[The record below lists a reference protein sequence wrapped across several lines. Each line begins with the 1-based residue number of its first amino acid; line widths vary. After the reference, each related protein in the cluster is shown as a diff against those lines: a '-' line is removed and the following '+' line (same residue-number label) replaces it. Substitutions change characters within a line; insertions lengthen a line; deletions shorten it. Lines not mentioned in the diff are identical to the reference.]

1 MKNLVRKSL
10 YYNFDYYNA
19 LGEGEFSDD
28 KRTLKFH
35 ICKASDFAFHSKVS
49 TNKNTLAHCLDIIRQ
64 QLMCNVDIAVLG
76 QVWWNKEAPTAL
88 PDFNTKHICR
98 NYDTVRQWAKENQAP
113 EYEPPDYLMP
123 PRSRDDV
130 LEAMP

>member
-1 MKNLVRKSL
+1 
-10 YYNFDYYNA
+10 
-19 LGEGEFSDD
+19 
-28 KRTLKFH
+28 
-35 ICKASDFAFHSKVS
+35 
-49 TNKNTLAHCLDIIRQ
+49 
-64 QLMCNVDIAVLG
+64 MCNVDIAVLG